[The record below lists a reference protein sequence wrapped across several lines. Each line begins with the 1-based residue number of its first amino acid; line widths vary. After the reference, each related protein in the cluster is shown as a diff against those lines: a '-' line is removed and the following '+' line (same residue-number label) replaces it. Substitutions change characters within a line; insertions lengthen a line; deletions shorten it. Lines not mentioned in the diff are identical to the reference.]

1 MHRCIYT
8 VKKIMA
14 KKSKPSGKAE
24 SKPVGKTETITSV
37 KEETPAPGKDGGK
50 IDFFYLMNG
59 AGVLI
64 GIIYIIYIILHY
76 LLHIQ

>member
-1 MHRCIYT
+1 
-8 VKKIMA
+8 MA

-24 SKPVGKTETITSV
+24 SLASV
-37 KEETPAPGKDGGK
+37 KEETIVSVEEGGK

-64 GIIYIIYIILHY
+64 GIIFVIFILFHY
-76 LLHIQ
+76 VFPIL

>member
-1 MHRCIYT
+1 

-76 LLHIQ
+76 VLHIQ

>member
-1 MHRCIYT
+1 MHIHGDN
-8 VKKIMA
+8 IMA

-24 SKPVGKTETITSV
+24 SKPSGKAESLASV
-37 KEETPAPGKDGGK
+37 KEETVVSVEDGGI

-64 GIIYIIYIILHY
+64 GIIFVIFILFHY
-76 LLHIQ
+76 VFPIL